1 MLPERQ
7 PFGGD
12 QGSGNPGIGE
22 SGIGD
27 RGTGNKMRLRT
38 GHFSI
43 LAAVVISE
51 AIILMQSQSKSHTV
65 AFTVAVE
72 SVPVAAPQ

>member
-1 MLPERQ
+1 
-7 PFGGD
+7 
-12 QGSGNPGIGE
+12 
-22 SGIGD
+22 
-27 RGTGNKMRLRT
+27 MRLRT